1 MVEVGEEEDE
11 EDKVPGEDEEPDMGY
26 GDEDEELVPIKSMGG
41 HGGLFGSDLGNVK
54 Y

>member
-1 MVEVGEEEDE
+1 MVEVGEQED
-11 EDKVPGEDEEPDMGY
+11 EDKVPGEDDEPDMGY
-26 GDEDEELVPIKSMGG
+26 GDEDEEILVPLKN